1 MKINLEENLKNQK
14 KKDMEVLDSVKEVR
28 LLLQNAESEDA
39 RILRN
44 LSENSELNRV
54 ERITQT
60 ALEIERLE
68 SKYTGDIFTLEQ
80 IEKLAIDY
88 RLRFLNSRY
97 FTGKFDVEVAAKI
110 KEFGRENNM
119 SLNEYH
125 LKNNFFIL
133 GPKEIFDLKDEKY
146 IEPKQLDPVLFYK
159 LDDNHYRMIHKW
171 GSDFTIL
178 RYLEGFKWKNIGN
191 YFWFTLFATFPIIS
205 FIVGLFIPL
214 SFVTFTIGCVLSIF
228 FFILIPSL
236 AYTIIFKIGH
246 KTDNDWDTISDF
258 FTPGN
263 WTSTKNIVR

>member
-1 MKINLEENLKNQK
+1 MRIDQRNAGASVTPTNLQYTVDRWYAFLTQASKF
-14 KKDMEVLDSVKEVR
+14 SVQ
-28 LLLQNAESEDA
+28 QNAGSVTPPVGFTNY
-39 RILRN
+39 LG
-44 LSENSELNRV
+44 
-54 ERITQT
+54 ITST
-60 ALEIERLE
+60 
-68 SKYTGDIFTLEQ
+68 SSYSVSSTDIFTLEQ

-178 RYLEGFKWKNIGN
+178 RYLEGFKWKNIWN
-191 YFWFTLFATFPIIS
+191 HFWFNMFAFFPMFAFLIGLITSLSWATFS
-205 FIVGLFIPL
+205 VGSMLLIASSVVVPTAI
-214 SFVTFTIGCVLSIF
+214 FVF
-228 FFILIPSL
+228 FR
-236 AYTIIFKIGH
+236 YTISKM
-246 KTDNDWDTISDF
+246 DSDGDEIKGF

-263 WTSTKNIVR
+263 WTSTNNIVR

>member
-178 RYLEGFKWKNIGN
+178 RYLEGFKWKNIWN
-191 YFWFTLFATFPIIS
+191 HFWFNMFAFFPMFAFLIGLITSLSWATFS
-205 FIVGLFIPL
+205 VGSMLLIASSVVVPTAI
-214 SFVTFTIGCVLSIF
+214 FVF
-228 FFILIPSL
+228 FR
-236 AYTIIFKIGH
+236 YTISKM
-246 KTDNDWDTISDF
+246 DSDGDEIKGF

-263 WTSTKNIVR
+263 WTSTNNIIR

>member
-28 LLLQNAESEDA
+28 HLLQNAESEDA

-54 ERITQT
+54 ERITKT

-110 KEFGRENNM
+110 KEFGRENNI

-133 GPKEIFDLKDEKY
+133 GPKEIFDLKNEKY

-205 FIVGLFIPL
+205 FIVGLLIPL
-214 SFVTFTIGCVLSIF
+214 SFVTFTIGYVLSIF

-236 AYTIIFKIGH
+236 IYNIFFKIGP
-246 KTDNDWDTISDF
+246 KTDSDWDTITDF
-258 FTPGN
+258 FTLGN